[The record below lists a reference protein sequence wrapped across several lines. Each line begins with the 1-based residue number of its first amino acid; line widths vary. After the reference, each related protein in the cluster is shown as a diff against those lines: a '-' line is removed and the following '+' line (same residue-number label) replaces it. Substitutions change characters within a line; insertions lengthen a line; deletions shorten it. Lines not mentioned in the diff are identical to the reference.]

1 MKTVTLAVGIST
13 LAVLAFMI
21 LGDSAISSRVT
32 ELEGKHD
39 QIDAT
44 FEKVLS
50 SQSALDGAMK
60 ESAQR
65 IEENRLQIE
74 KTQNQQQ
81 ALSDDLTETRD
92 TLTEQLQGQETKMR
106 QGLDRLESGW
116 QSLEAEQKT
125 ATDERNDLRQQAN
138 QKLEQLRSDLEAA
151 QTALQKARLE
161 DQSLIDTMKKRI
173 RDLEQQV
180 QSSSQDRVDLVVRQG
195 QMQKLLEDL
204 LQTQEAMQQE
214 LEMLKSRPLP

>member
-116 QSLEAEQKT
+116 QSLEAEQKA
-125 ATDERNDLRQQAN
+125 ATDDRNDLRQKAN